1 MSAVVNFIMTYLE
14 DRIGK
19 REAKQIIYIILL
31 TFGVERKTIREA
43 FGASDV
49 TLCKYNAAIKA
60 GKPAIIFEQN
70 YNQPES
76 ELEKYREVIFS
87 EFEKNPPANRREA
100 AAAIERITGLK
111 RSLPQIGKFLKK
123 GASKVGQ

>member
-1 MSAVVNFIMTYLE
+1 MSVIVKFIMSFLE
-14 DRIGK
+14 ERIGK
-19 REAKQIIYIILL
+19 RETKQIIYVILL
-31 TFGVERKTIREA
+31 AFGVERKIIREV

-60 GKPAIIFEQN
+60 GNPEIIFEQN
-70 YNQPES
+70 YNRPES
-76 ELEKYREVIFS
+76 ELEKHREEIFS

-100 AAAIERITGLK
+100 AATIERITGLK
-111 RSLPQIGKFLKK
+111 RSLPQIGNFLKK